1 MVKNFTQEPEPV
13 HNWHKPQLDRNKHH
27 WGWLSSSPIVR
38 MQWNVTWP
46 VWWCFLIEQV
56 CCLNGVHKLDVSMCV
71 CVCVCMYV
79 CIHISDLPND
89 SQIYFPLKINIKHV
103 NPVVFKWK
111 SVSVTYSPEN
121 IEKLLYLKTIHI
133 LTFSLLWDL
142 KKLWFWQH
150 SANQFTKI
158 LKWIQNSDNIDLQW
172 MVILAKLIP
181 LVVINPI
188 IQKYIYCAFLFFKKK
203 FLLLLSTQD

>member
-1 MVKNFTQEPEPV
+1 MQVICIKCTSLMVKNFTQEPEPV

-89 SQIYFPLKINIKHV
+89 SQIYFPLKINIKWPLIYRCYQH
-103 NPVVFKWK
+103 
-111 SVSVTYSPEN
+111 
-121 IEKLLYLKTIHI
+121 LLP
-133 LTFSLLWDL
+133 
-142 KKLWFWQH
+142 
-150 SANQFTKI
+150 
-158 LKWIQNSDNIDLQW
+158 
-172 MVILAKLIP
+172 VILNTVPIC
-181 LVVINPI
+181 LVKCIN
-188 IQKYIYCAFLFFKKK
+188 
-203 FLLLLSTQD
+203 